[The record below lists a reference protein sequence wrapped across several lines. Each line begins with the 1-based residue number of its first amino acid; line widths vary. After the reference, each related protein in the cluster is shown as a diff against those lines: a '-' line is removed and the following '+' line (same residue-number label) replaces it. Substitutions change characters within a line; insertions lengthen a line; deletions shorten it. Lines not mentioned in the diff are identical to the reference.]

1 MRWCIFRLLMP
12 VLALWLS
19 SCSVTDRL
27 AEGDYLLRRNSLDIH
42 PHQQGLSD
50 LQAYIKQKPNK
61 RMLGVFPLEIW
72 ADQFATRGKQ
82 HWFRRWI
89 GRAVAARPVILDTS
103 LSKQSVTNMKAYLAN
118 TGYYQARVNVTHRF
132 RRKHATAQYH
142 VYPGSQ
148 YKLRNVTYEISDT
161 VISALLSKDVRNSLI
176 GSGKAYNVYVLDN
189 ERDRITMLLRD
200 QGYYY
205 FIKDYIT
212 FLADSSAGGQQIDL
226 SLRIAD
232 PVVAESDSLRPPPR
246 EHQPCTLRNI
256 TIEPDYDP
264 LRMDGNGNDTLLFA
278 TGNRSGSGNSDY
290 YRFVFR
296 DRIPVRPSVITQNLD
311 LSPGHL
317 FRISDVEQSYTRL
330 NELPFYRFINLEFT
344 PVSDSNR
351 NGQVRYLDGHIQ
363 MTRNKLMAV
372 SVETEGTNT
381 GGDFGVAASLVMEN
395 RNLFRGAEL
404 LNIQMKG
411 ALEIQKRVGEQYEA
425 DKAFFNTFETG
436 IQAGL
441 VFPKFLV
448 PVNQERFSRAFRPKT
463 RINTGLNYQ
472 ERSSF
477 RRYRTEVSFGYE
489 WKESQFKRHIL
500 NPLEINSVRIFPD
513 STFTANLLAFND
525 QRLTDQYTDHLIMA
539 LRYSYVYNNQQ
550 LNKRED
556 FFYFKSNLESAGNLL
571 SGINQLTHAKKD
583 DNGQYALFG
592 IRYAQYLKLDG
603 DFRYYNLL
611 GTGTVVYR
619 AALGIGYAYGN
630 SSALPFDRGFYAG
643 GANGMRGWAIRSLGP
658 GAYFDAESGL
668 QFEKTGDMLIES
680 NLEWRFPVLG
690 WFHGALFTDAGNI
703 WLLKPSD
710 QLPGGTFRGDVFF
723 RQIAIDAGLGFRLDF
738 SFFIFRLDGAL
749 QIRNPGSG
757 VERTWI
763 DAGRIRMRDVM
774 WNFGIG
780 YPF

>member
-1 MRWCIFRLLMP
+1 MRRSLFNLMITLLA
-12 VLALWLS
+12 VWLS
-19 SCSVTDRL
+19 SCSVTGRL
-27 AEGDYLLRRNSLDIH
+27 AEGEYLLRRNRLEVH
-42 PHQQGLSD
+42 PHQSGLSD
-50 LQAYIKQKPNK
+50 LQAYIRQKPNK

-72 ADQFATRGKQ
+72 ADQFAARGKQ

-89 GRAVAARPVILDTS
+89 GRAVAARPVILDTN
-103 LSKQSVTNMKAYLAN
+103 LSRQSAANMKAYLGN
-118 TGYYQARVNVTHRF
+118 TGYFQSRVSVDHSY
-132 RRKHATAQYH
+132 RRKFATSRYH
-142 VYPGSQ
+142 VFPGKV
-148 YKLRNVTYEISDT
+148 YLLRNISYESGDT
-161 VISALLSKDVRNSLI
+161 AIARLLHAGRRNSLI
-176 GSGKAYNVYVLDN
+176 GPGKPYNVYVLDN
-189 ERDRITMLLRD
+189 ERDRITLLLRD
-200 QGYYY
+200 HGYYY
-205 FIKDYIT
+205 FMKDYIT

-226 SLRIAD
+226 SMQIAD
-232 PVVAESDSLRPPPR
+232 PAVVLTDSLQNPPR
-246 EHQPCTLRNI
+246 EHQTCTLRNI

-264 LRMDGNGNDTLLFA
+264 LRMNGLENDTL
-278 TGNRSGSGNSDY
+278 SDESEFDMHGRI
-290 YRFVFR
+290 RFVFK
-296 DRIPVRPSVITQNLD
+296 DRMPLRPSVITQNLS
-311 LSPGHL
+311 LSPGQL
-317 FRISDVEQSYTRL
+317 FRISDVGQSYTRL
-330 NELPFYRFINLEFT
+330 NELPLYRFINLEFF

-351 NGQVRYLDGHIQ
+351 NGQVRYLDGRIQ
-363 MTRNKLMAV
+363 MTRNKVMAV

-436 IQAGL
+436 IQASL

-448 PVNQERFSRAFRPKT
+448 PLNQDRFSRSFRPST
-463 RINTGLNYQ
+463 RINTGVNYQ

-489 WKESQFKRHIL
+489 WKESQYKKHIL

-513 STFTANLLAFND
+513 STFTAYLLSFND

-539 LRYSYVYNNQQ
+539 LRYSYIFNNQD
-550 LNKRED
+550 LNKRTD
-556 FFYFKSNLESAGNLL
+556 FYFFRSNLESAGNML
-571 SGINQLTHAKKD
+571 SGFNHIAHAKKD
-583 DNGQYALFG
+583 DNGQYAVFG

-611 GTGTVVYR
+611 GSGTVVYR

-658 GAYFDAESGL
+658 GAWFDEGSGI
-668 QFEKTGDMLIES
+668 QYEKMGDILIES

-690 WFHGALFTDAGNI
+690 WFHGALFADAGNI
-703 WLLKPSD
+703 WLLTPSD
-710 QLPGGTFRGDVFF
+710 QMPGGAFRGDVFF
-723 RQIAIDAGLGFRLDF
+723 RQIAIDAGLGFRFDF
-738 SFFIFRLDGAL
+738 SFFVFRLDGAL

-763 DAGRIRMRDVM
+763 EPGRIRMRDIM